1 MKSFDVIYKRCN
13 KLEMRIPLLIW
24 FSTEALPSLKLLVW
38 QGAFKEPPLIE
49 QRLGTVSKKSVD
61 SRFKSAVVKD
71 GPSAH
76 FSATFTYEEL
86 SFATNN
92 FRSESL
98 IGRGGFGAVFKGK
111 LESTGQV
118 VAVKQLDP
126 SGIQGDKEFLVE
138 VLMLSLLHHP
148 NLVNLIGFC
157 AEGDHRLLVYEYMPL
172 GSLEDRLFDVTPHME
187 PLDWNTRMKIAAGA
201 AGGLDSLHSAN
212 PPVIYRDLKASNI
225 LLEDGFNPKLSDFG
239 LAKFGPVG
247 DKSYVSTR
255 VMGTYGYCAPEYAS
269 SGRLTIKTD
278 IYSYG
283 IVLLELI
290 TGHRALD
297 EVNGHQEYLVNWAL
311 PLMKDHNFSRL
322 ADPMLKGKYSMSVLK
337 KVIEVASMCLGENA
351 NSRPS
356 SSELVQAMD
365 YLFSRKNES
374 KKVKNDCAKWPEIDF
389 SPSHSKMILD
399 KDLDRDLAV
408 AEAKVWGVKWRER
421 REQIQRSISDED
433 NR

>member
-1 MKSFDVIYKRCN
+1 MGFCPCFGFSKSKKVKSDHIKKQPSYETFLLFIGKSSMKSFDVIYKRCN
-13 KLEMRIPLLIW
+13 KLKMRIPLLIW

-111 LESTGQV
+111 LEST
-118 VAVKQLDP
+118 
-126 SGIQGDKEFLVE
+126 
-138 VLMLSLLHHP
+138 
-148 NLVNLIGFC
+148 
-157 AEGDHRLLVYEYMPL
+157 
-172 GSLEDRLFDVTPHME
+172 DVTPHME

-201 AGGLDSLHSAN
+201 ARGLDSLHSAN

-399 KDLDRDLAV
+399 KDLDRDRAV